1 MVRLQRSVPKIVP
14 FVLMAIG
21 AAAVAQKPAVPKF
34 LDGDPLTAVPEVASA
49 ANAQLVGVDDL
60 YDFVVQS
67 ARFRTNTALPSLGI
81 NTMGDVPNSSWFTN
95 RHGATSL
102 SIEELKKGA
111 RTHGAPVGPYQV
123 IAAKT
128 QGVTP
133 GFRIR
138 DSRGAVYFVKVDP
151 PSNPE
156 MATASD
162 VIGALFLYAAGYN
175 VAENYIVTA
184 KRSELTIDPKA
195 SFSDDYG
202 RKHRLTQEDL
212 HKILDRVPSG
222 PNGEIRL
229 MASLLLEGKVLGP
242 FRYSGVRSDDPN
254 DLIPHEQR
262 RDLRGLAVICAWLN
276 HTDTKADNTMD
287 TLVGKGEEARIL
299 HHLIDYGALYGSD
312 SDIAKDPRHGQEFFA
327 PTSKKQAAKIFTL
340 GLKPEPWE
348 TVKYRHDLPAT
359 GNFTSVALVPA
370 TWKPNYPNPAFLQ
383 MNAGDAYWGAKIV
396 ASFTDEEIHAIVE
409 EGRFSNPAAVDYIA
423 QTLSARRD
431 LIAKYWFGQVLPL
444 DHPRI
449 ADGRL
454 VMDNIGEKFGVVPG
468 ALTYEW
474 TSYDDAQNKAGA
486 VAGATAEV
494 PSALANG
501 SDEYIRCLVH
511 DARRKQS
518 VTVYFK
524 RDAGGWKAVGLERT

>member
-1 MVRLQRSVPKIVP
+1 M
-14 FVLMAIG
+14 
-21 AAAVAQKPAVPKF
+21 
-34 LDGDPLTAVPEVASA
+34 ASA

-67 ARFRTNTALPSLGI
+67 ARFKTNTTLPSLGI

-95 RHGATSL
+95 RHAATPL
-102 SIEELKKGA
+102 SIEELKKGS
-111 RTHGAPVGPYQV
+111 RVHGAPVGPYKV

-138 DSRGAVYFVKVDP
+138 DSRGSVYFVKVDP
-151 PSNPE
+151 ISNPE

-175 VAENYIVTA
+175 VAENYIVVA
-184 KRSELTIDPKA
+184 KRSDLTIDPKA
-195 SFSDDYG
+195 SFSDEYG

-212 HKILDRVPSG
+212 RKILNRVPSG

-229 MASLLLEGKVLGP
+229 MASLLLEGKILGP
-242 FRYSGVRSDDPN
+242 FRYSGVRTDDPN

-287 TLVGKGEEARIL
+287 TLVGKGEDARVL

-327 PTSKKQAAKIFTL
+327 PTSKKQAEKIFTL

-359 GNFTSVALVPA
+359 G
-370 TWKPNYPNPAFLQ
+370 
-383 MNAGDAYWGAKIV
+383 
-396 ASFTDEEIHAIVE
+396 
-409 EGRFSNPAAVDYIA
+409 
-423 QTLSARRD
+423 
-431 LIAKYWFGQVLPL
+431 
-444 DHPRI
+444 
-449 ADGRL
+449 
-454 VMDNIGEKFGVVPG
+454 
-468 ALTYEW
+468 
-474 TSYDDAQNKAGA
+474 
-486 VAGATAEV
+486 
-494 PSALANG
+494 
-501 SDEYIRCLVH
+501 
-511 DARRKQS
+511 
-518 VTVYFK
+518 
-524 RDAGGWKAVGLERT
+524 